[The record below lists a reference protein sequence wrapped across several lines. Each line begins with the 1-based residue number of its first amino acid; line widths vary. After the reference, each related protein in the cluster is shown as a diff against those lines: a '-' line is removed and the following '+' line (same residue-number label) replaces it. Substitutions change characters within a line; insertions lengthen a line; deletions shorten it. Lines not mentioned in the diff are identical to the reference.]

1 MVVQDFLY
9 GLSENMCMYTREELS
24 NNLTL
29 CLKYMFITAGEIWR
43 QLMLDDVKLTISA
56 SIESKLLGV
65 RRDLMQHMDAS
76 LKRNVEY
83 VETSLKS
90 YVDAH
95 LEQKIKKET
104 SEMMRIQSEMKNDM
118 ALLKSR
124 QD

>member
-1 MVVQDFLY
+1 
-9 GLSENMCMYTREELS
+9 
-24 NNLTL
+24 
-29 CLKYMFITAGEIWR
+29 
-43 QLMLDDVKLTISA
+43 MLDDVKLTISA